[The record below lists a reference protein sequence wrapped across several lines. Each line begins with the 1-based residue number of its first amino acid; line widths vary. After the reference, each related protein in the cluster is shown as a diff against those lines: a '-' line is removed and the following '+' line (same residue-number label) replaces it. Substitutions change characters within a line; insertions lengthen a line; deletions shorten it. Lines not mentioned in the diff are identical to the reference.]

1 MKNKILTY
9 CLLAL
14 TAISLSV
21 VSCQRDDLK
30 DNGTNGEVTIS
41 VVVPNAPTVRSAE
54 NPGDGT
60 LVNRCIL
67 EIYENEELYG
77 ERMYADITPGSLT
90 AQFSARLV
98 TDHTYTFV
106 FWADHAEGSAETGYT
121 ELYYNT
127 ANGLSDIK
135 LITDEYVNNND
146 ERDAFYLTESKT
158 ITSAE
163 DLNFT
168 LRRPS
173 GQVNLVATDLTSLPS
188 DFDFSNITVK
198 VGFTEVPAGF
208 NALTGEITEER
219 TVIDP
224 VSFSVPVDFP
234 TAGETP
240 ADEARAS
247 FDYIFANVGADNTLL
262 NFTYE
267 FQNNGTTISTGGYDN
282 FPILQNYRTNLRGA
296 LFTDGVE
303 ITVNID
309 PIIID
314 PENPQP
320 GELVEATIEE
330 FLAAEV
336 STDTWY
342 KLTGTITNIANSTYG
357 NFTIKDETGS
367 VYIYGMTEEKQDG
380 NDKSF
385 VNLGLQVNDIVTLA
399 TVRGEH
405 NGEAQGGGSTTP
417 AYYISHERPEQP
429 EIPEG
434 DPTALIISEYSE
446 GASFNKFLEITNISD
461 KDIDL
466 SAYLLRIYTNG
477 NESSTNQV
485 QLSGTLAAGA
495 SKVYKN
501 SKADATLPDGVE
513 AEAINDDVINFNG
526 NDPIAII
533 CNEGIADILG
543 TIGSDADFAKDVTL
557 RRLSTVTAPTA
568 TYSPDEWE
576 TLGMDDLTGFGSH
589 GEVEPITNYLYNGEG
604 EYWAT
609 VNSENANYKIT
620 LSDGQGISYTFDIY
634 GKEWDGEAVPSAV
647 YNASE
652 TEDVY
657 NTFYTANSYYSN
669 TTEGIDNATITSGT
683 VEIIVYGTYYEISAT
698 NLIIDGVQAQHNMN
712 FYGELSLEN
721 KGPVTPPTG
730 FENDITMLSDY
741 IMGLFDN
748 SNGYQG
754 IRGDLYCFRIE
765 LNDFNGSGYN
775 AYLDLV
781 TKLDADGHIAN
792 GTYNAGENAEEFT
805 LLIGEDRSYCNYTD
819 LNYNQTNAQ
828 ITGGT
833 VTVSSSGIEMN
844 VTVTGGATVTASW
857 SGSLPYTDITDNFRF
872 PTAQSTVTGPV
883 DASYAITYDTDGGM
897 SNAYAD
903 GMAYSDCY
911 MISVRPDY
919 YNQGPALYFDIVPQD
934 LTFGSD
940 ISGTY
945 TCSSTGEPG
954 TFFPGSIYANG
965 SDYDYRGTVYAD
977 FANSNC
983 TGTYATISGGTLVI
997 DVTSTDTNDW
1007 GDMLYTCNITLNG
1020 FDPNM
1025 NVINVS
1031 YEGIIIT
1038 CMNQSSN
1045 KWYSNL
1051 DWFLR

>member
-67 EIYENEELYG
+67 EIYENDELYG

-127 ANGLSDIK
+127 ENGLSDIK
-135 LITDEYVNNND
+135 LITNEYVNNND

-198 VGFTEVPAGF
+198 VNFTEVPAGF
-208 NALTGEITEER
+208 NALTGKITEER

-234 TAGETP
+234 AVGETP

-247 FDYIFANVGADNTLL
+247 FDYIFANVGTDQTLL
-262 NFTYE
+262 NLTYE
-267 FQNNGTTISTGGYDN
+267 FQNNGTAISTGGYDN
-282 FPILQNYRTNLRGA
+282 FPVLQNYRTNLKGA
-296 LFTDGVE
+296 LFTDGID

-309 PIIID
+309 PILID

-320 GELVEATIEE
+320 GELVEATIAE
-330 FLAAEV
+330 FLAAET

-357 NFTIKDETGS
+357 NFTIEDATGS
-367 VYIYGMTEEKQDG
+367 VYIYGLTATKQDA

-385 VNLGLQVNDIVTLA
+385 AELGLQVNDIVTLA

-405 NGEAQGGGSTTP
+405 NGEAQGGGNETP

-446 GASFNKFLEITNISD
+446 STGYNKFLEITNISD

-477 NESSTNQV
+477 DESNTRPV

-501 SKADATLPDGVE
+501 SGADATLPDGVE
-513 AEAINDDVINFNG
+513 AEAIDDKVINFNG

-533 CNEGIADILG
+533 CNDEITDILG
-543 TIGSDADFAKDVTL
+543 TIGSNADFAKDVTL

-568 TYSPDEWE
+568 TYNPDEWE
-576 TLGMDDLTGFGSH
+576 TLDMDDLTGFGSH

-683 VEIIVYGTYYEISAT
+683 VEIIVYGTYYEIYAT

-730 FENDITMLSDY
+730 FENDITMLSNT
-741 IMGLFDN
+741 IMGLFDYN
-748 SNGYQG
+748 NGYQG

-819 LNYNQTNAQ
+819 LDWNETKAQ

-883 DASYAITYDTDGGM
+883 DASYSGDV
-897 SNAYAD
+897 YAD
-903 GMAYSDCY
+903 GYGHSDCY
-911 MISVRPDY
+911 RLNVRPTY
-919 YNQGPALYFDIVPQD
+919 ANQGPALYFDIVPQD

-945 TCSSTGEPG
+945 TCSNTGEAG
-954 TFFPGSIYANG
+954 TFFAGAIYANG
-965 SDYDYRGTVYAD
+965 SDYDYWGTVYFD
-977 FANSNC
+977 MANSGN
-983 TGTYATISGGTLVI
+983 TGTYATINGGTLTI
-997 DVTSTDTNDW
+997 EVTNTETNSW
-1007 GDMLYTCNITLNG
+1007 GDVLYTCNITLNG
-1020 FDPNM
+1020 LDINGEQ
-1025 NVINVS
+1025 INVN
-1031 YEGIIIT
+1031 YTGIVIT
-1038 CMNQSSN
+1038 CINQFTS
-1045 KWYSNL
+1045 WYSRL
-1051 DWFLR
+1051 GWFAR

>member
-1 MKNKILTY
+1 M
-9 CLLAL
+9 
-14 TAISLSV
+14 
-21 VSCQRDDLK
+21 
-30 DNGTNGEVTIS
+30 GT
-41 VVVPNAPTVRSAE
+41 
-54 NPGDGT
+54 
-60 LVNRCIL
+60 
-67 EIYENEELYG
+67 
-77 ERMYADITPGSLT
+77 
-90 AQFSARLV
+90 
-98 TDHTYTFV
+98 
-106 FWADHAEGSAETGYT
+106 
-121 ELYYNT
+121 
-127 ANGLSDIK
+127 
-135 LITDEYVNNND
+135 
-146 ERDAFYLTESKT
+146 
-158 ITSAE
+158 
-163 DLNFT
+163 
-168 LRRPS
+168 
-173 GQVNLVATDLTSLPS
+173 
-188 DFDFSNITVK
+188 
-198 VGFTEVPAGF
+198 
-208 NALTGEITEER
+208 
-219 TVIDP
+219 
-224 VSFSVPVDFP
+224 
-234 TAGETP
+234 
-240 ADEARAS
+240 
-247 FDYIFANVGADNTLL
+247 DYTLL

-282 FPILQNYRTNLRGA
+282 LRILQNYKTNLTGA
-296 LFTDGVE
+296 LLTDGVE

-342 KLTGTITNIANSTYG
+342 KLTGTITNIANPTYG

-446 GASFNKFLEITNISD
+446 STGLNKFLEITNISD

-477 NESSTNQV
+477 NESNTRQV

-501 SKADATLPDGVE
+501 SGADATLPDGVE

-533 CNEGIADILG
+533 CNDEIADLLG
-543 TIGSDADFAKDVTL
+543 EIGSSADFAKDVTL

-568 TYSPDEWE
+568 TYNPEEWE
-576 TLGMDDLTGFGSH
+576 TLGMNDLTGFGSH

-683 VEIIVYGTYYEISAT
+683 VEIIVYGTYYEIYAT

-844 VTVTGGATVTASW
+844 VTVTGGSTVTASW

-883 DASYAITYDTDGGM
+883 DASYSGDV
-897 SNAYAD
+897 YAD
-903 GMAYSDCY
+903 GYGHSDCY
-911 MISVRPDY
+911 RLNVRPTY
-919 YNQGPALYFDIVPQD
+919 ANQGPALYFDIVPQD

-945 TCSSTGEPG
+945 TCSNTGEAG
-954 TFFPGSIYANG
+954 TFFAGAIYANG
-965 SDYDYRGTVYAD
+965 SDYDYWGTVYFD
-977 FANSNC
+977 MANSGN
-983 TGTYATISGGTLVI
+983 TGTYATINGGTLTI
-997 DVTSTDTNDW
+997 EVTNTETNSW
-1007 GDMLYTCNITLNG
+1007 GDVLYTCNITLNG
-1020 FDPNM
+1020 LDINAEQ
-1025 NVINVS
+1025 INVN
-1031 YEGIIIT
+1031 YTDIVIT
-1038 CMNQSSN
+1038 CLNQSTTA
-1045 KWYSNL
+1045 WYSRL
-1051 DWFLR
+1051 GWFAR

>member
-67 EIYENEELYG
+67 EIYENNELYG

-127 ANGLSDIK
+127 ENGLSDIR

-234 TAGETP
+234 AVGETP

-247 FDYIFANVGADNTLL
+247 FDYIFANVGTDQTLL

-282 FPILQNYRTNLRGA
+282 FPVLQNYRTNLKGA
-296 LFTDGVE
+296 LFTDGID

-309 PIIID
+309 PILID

-320 GELVEATIEE
+320 DELVEATIAE
-330 FLAAEV
+330 FLAAET

-357 NFTIKDETGS
+357 NFTIEDATGS
-367 VYIYGMTEEKQDG
+367 VYIYGLTATKQDA

-385 VNLGLQVNDIVTLA
+385 AELGLQVNDIVTLA

-405 NGEAQGGGSTTP
+405 NGEAQGGGNETP

-446 GASFNKFLEITNISD
+446 GTGHNKFLEITNISD

-477 NESSTNQV
+477 DESNTNQV

-501 SKADATLPDGVE
+501 SQADATLPDGVE
-513 AEAINDDVINFNG
+513 AEAIDDNVINFNG

-568 TYSPDEWE
+568 TYNPDEWE

-683 VEIIVYGTYYEISAT
+683 VEIIVYGTYYEIYAT

-844 VTVTGGATVTASW
+844 VTVTGGSTVTASW

-883 DASYAITYDTDGGM
+883 DASYSGDV
-897 SNAYAD
+897 YAD
-903 GMAYSDCY
+903 GYGHSDCY
-911 MISVRPDY
+911 RLNVRPTY
-919 YNQGPALYFDIVPQD
+919 ANQGPALYFDIVPQD

-945 TCSSTGEPG
+945 TCSNTGEAG
-954 TFFPGSIYANG
+954 TFFAGAIYANG
-965 SDYDYRGTVYAD
+965 SDYDYWGTVYFD
-977 FANSNC
+977 MANSGN
-983 TGTYATISGGTLVI
+983 TGTYATINGGTLTI
-997 DVTSTDTNDW
+997 EVTNTETNSW
-1007 GDMLYTCNITLNG
+1007 GDVLYTCNITLNG
-1020 FDPNM
+1020 LDINGEQ
-1025 NVINVS
+1025 INVN
-1031 YEGIIIT
+1031 YTGIVIT
-1038 CMNQSSN
+1038 CINQFTS
-1045 KWYSNL
+1045 WYSRL
-1051 DWFLR
+1051 GWFVR

>member
-1 MKNKILTY
+1 M
-9 CLLAL
+9 
-14 TAISLSV
+14 
-21 VSCQRDDLK
+21 
-30 DNGTNGEVTIS
+30 
-41 VVVPNAPTVRSAE
+41 
-54 NPGDGT
+54 
-60 LVNRCIL
+60 
-67 EIYENEELYG
+67 
-77 ERMYADITPGSLT
+77 
-90 AQFSARLV
+90 
-98 TDHTYTFV
+98 
-106 FWADHAEGSAETGYT
+106 
-121 ELYYNT
+121 
-127 ANGLSDIK
+127 
-135 LITDEYVNNND
+135 
-146 ERDAFYLTESKT
+146 
-158 ITSAE
+158 
-163 DLNFT
+163 
-168 LRRPS
+168 
-173 GQVNLVATDLTSLPS
+173 
-188 DFDFSNITVK
+188 
-198 VGFTEVPAGF
+198 
-208 NALTGEITEER
+208 
-219 TVIDP
+219 
-224 VSFSVPVDFP
+224 
-234 TAGETP
+234 
-240 ADEARAS
+240 
-247 FDYIFANVGADNTLL
+247 
-262 NFTYE
+262 
-267 FQNNGTTISTGGYDN
+267 
-282 FPILQNYRTNLRGA
+282 RGA

-568 TYSPDEWE
+568 TYNSDEWE

-844 VTVTGGATVTASW
+844 VTVTGGSTVTASW

-883 DASYAITYDTDGGM
+883 DASYSGDV
-897 SNAYAD
+897 YAD
-903 GMAYSDCY
+903 GYGHSDCY
-911 MISVRPDY
+911 RLNVRPTY
-919 YNQGPALYFDIVPQD
+919 ANQGPALYFDIVPQD

-945 TCSSTGEPG
+945 TCSNTGEAG
-954 TFFPGSIYANG
+954 TFFAGAIYANG
-965 SDYDYRGTVYAD
+965 SDYDYWGTVYFD
-977 FANSNC
+977 MANSGN
-983 TGTYATISGGTLVI
+983 TGTYATINGGTLTIEV
-997 DVTSTDTNDW
+997 TDTETNSW
-1007 GDMLYTCNITLNG
+1007 GDVLYTCNITLNG
-1020 FDPNM
+1020 LDINAEQ
-1025 NVINVS
+1025 INVN
-1031 YEGIIIT
+1031 YTGIVIT
-1038 CMNQSSN
+1038 CINQFTS
-1045 KWYSNL
+1045 WYSRL
-1051 DWFLR
+1051 GWFAR

>member
-67 EIYENEELYG
+67 EIYENDELYG

-234 TAGETP
+234 AVGETP

-247 FDYIFANVGADNTLL
+247 FDYIFANVGTDQTLL

-267 FQNNGTTISTGGYDN
+267 FQNNGIAISTGGYDN
-282 FPILQNYRTNLRGA
+282 FPVLQNYRTNLRGA
-296 LFTDGVE
+296 LFTDGID

-309 PIIID
+309 PILID

-320 GELVEATIEE
+320 GELVEATIAE
-330 FLAAEV
+330 FLAAET

-367 VYIYGMTEEKQDG
+367 VYIYGLTATKQDG

-385 VNLGLQVNDIVTLA
+385 AGLGLQVNDIVTLA

-477 NESSTNQV
+477 DESSTNQV

-513 AEAINDDVINFNG
+513 AEAIDDNVINFNG
-526 NDPIAII
+526 NDPMAII

-557 RRLSTVTAPTA
+557 RRLSTVTAPTT
-568 TYSPDEWE
+568 TYNPDEWE

-883 DASYAITYDTDGGM
+883 DASYSGDV
-897 SNAYAD
+897 YAD
-903 GMAYSDCY
+903 GYGHSDCY
-911 MISVRPDY
+911 RLNVRPTY
-919 YNQGPALYFDIVPQD
+919 ANQGPALYFDIVPQD

-945 TCSSTGEPG
+945 TCSNTGEAG
-954 TFFPGSIYANG
+954 TFFAGAIYANG
-965 SDYDYRGTVYAD
+965 SDYDYWGTVYFD
-977 FANSNC
+977 MANSGN
-983 TGTYATISGGTLVI
+983 TGTYATINGGTLTIEV
-997 DVTSTDTNDW
+997 TDTETNSW
-1007 GDMLYTCNITLNG
+1007 GDVLYTCNITLNG
-1020 FDPNM
+1020 LDINAEQ
-1025 NVINVS
+1025 INVS
-1031 YEGIIIT
+1031 YTDIVIT
-1038 CMNQSSN
+1038 CLNQSTTA
-1045 KWYSNL
+1045 WYSRL
-1051 DWFLR
+1051 GWFAR

>member
-67 EIYENEELYG
+67 EIYENDELYG

-127 ANGLSDIK
+127 ENGLSDIK
-135 LITDEYVNNND
+135 LITNEYVNNND

-234 TAGETP
+234 AVGETP

-247 FDYIFANVGADNTLL
+247 FDYIFANVGTDQTLL

-267 FQNNGTTISTGGYDN
+267 FQNNGTAISTGGYDN
-282 FPILQNYRTNLRGA
+282 FPVLQNYRTNLKGA
-296 LFTDGVE
+296 LFTDGID

-309 PIIID
+309 PILID

-320 GELVEATIEE
+320 GELVEATIAE
-330 FLAAEV
+330 FLAAET

-357 NFTIKDETGS
+357 NFTIEDETGS
-367 VYIYGMTEEKQDG
+367 VYIYGLTATKQDA

-385 VNLGLQVNDIVTLA
+385 AELGLQVNDIVTLA
-399 TVRGEH
+399 TVRGEYD
-405 NGEAQGGGSTTP
+405 GEAQGGGNETP

-446 GASFNKFLEITNISD
+446 STGLNKFLEITNISD

-477 NESSTNQV
+477 DESNTRPV

-501 SKADATLPDGVE
+501 SGADATLPDGVE
-513 AEAINDDVINFNG
+513 AEAIDDNVINFNG

-533 CNEGIADILG
+533 CNDEITDILG

-568 TYSPDEWE
+568 TYNPDEWE
-576 TLGMDDLTGFGSH
+576 TLDMDDLTGFGSH

-683 VEIIVYGTYYEISAT
+683 VEIIVYGTYYEIYAT

-844 VTVTGGATVTASW
+844 VTVTGGSTVTASW

-883 DASYAITYDTDGGM
+883 DASYSGDV
-897 SNAYAD
+897 YAD
-903 GMAYSDCY
+903 GYGHSDCY
-911 MISVRPDY
+911 RLNVRPTY
-919 YNQGPALYFDIVPQD
+919 ANQGPALYFDIVPQD

-945 TCSSTGEPG
+945 TCSNTGEAG
-954 TFFPGSIYANG
+954 TFFAGAIYANG
-965 SDYDYRGTVYAD
+965 SDYDYWGTVYFD
-977 FANSNC
+977 MANSGN
-983 TGTYATISGGTLVI
+983 TGTYATINGGTLTI
-997 DVTSTDTNDW
+997 EVTNTETNSW
-1007 GDMLYTCNITLNG
+1007 GDVLYTCNITLNG
-1020 FDPNM
+1020 LDINGEQ
-1025 NVINVS
+1025 INVN
-1031 YEGIIIT
+1031 YTGIVIT
-1038 CMNQSSN
+1038 CINQFTS
-1045 KWYSNL
+1045 WYSRL
-1051 DWFLR
+1051 GWFAR

>member
-67 EIYENEELYG
+67 EIYENNELYG

-127 ANGLSDIK
+127 ENGLSDIR

-234 TAGETP
+234 AVGETP

-247 FDYIFANVGADNTLL
+247 FDYIFANVGTDQTLL

-267 FQNNGTTISTGGYDN
+267 FQNNGTAISTGGYDN
-282 FPILQNYRTNLRGA
+282 FPVLQNYRTNLKGA
-296 LFTDGVE
+296 LFTDGID

-309 PIIID
+309 PILID

-320 GELVEATIEE
+320 GELVEATIAE

-342 KLTGTITNIANSTYG
+342 KLTGTITNIENTTYG

-367 VYIYGMTEEKQDG
+367 VYIYGLTEEKQDG

-385 VNLGLQVNDIVTLA
+385 INLGLQVNDIVTLA

-513 AEAINDDVINFNG
+513 AEAIDDNVINFNG
-526 NDPIAII
+526 NDPMAII

-568 TYSPDEWE
+568 TYNPDEWE

-683 VEIIVYGTYYEISAT
+683 VEIIVYGTYYEIYAT

-844 VTVTGGATVTASW
+844 VTVTGGSTVTASW

-883 DASYAITYDTDGGM
+883 DASYSGDV
-897 SNAYAD
+897 YAD
-903 GMAYSDCY
+903 GYGHSDCY
-911 MISVRPDY
+911 RLNVRPTY
-919 YNQGPALYFDIVPQD
+919 ANQGPALYFDIVPQD

-945 TCSSTGEPG
+945 TCSNTGEAG
-954 TFFPGSIYANG
+954 TFFAGAIYANG
-965 SDYDYRGTVYAD
+965 SDYDYWGTVYFD
-977 FANSNC
+977 MANSGN
-983 TGTYATISGGTLVI
+983 TGTYATINGGTLTI
-997 DVTSTDTNDW
+997 EVTNTETNSW
-1007 GDMLYTCNITLNG
+1007 GDVLYTCNITLNG
-1020 FDPNM
+1020 LDINGEQ
-1025 NVINVS
+1025 INVN
-1031 YEGIIIT
+1031 YTGIVIT
-1038 CMNQSSN
+1038 CINQFTS
-1045 KWYSNL
+1045 WYSRL
-1051 DWFLR
+1051 GWFVR

>member
-67 EIYENEELYG
+67 EIYENDELYG

-127 ANGLSDIK
+127 ENGLSDIR
-135 LITDEYVNNND
+135 LVTDEYVNNND

-234 TAGETP
+234 AVGETP

-247 FDYIFANVGADNTLL
+247 FDYIFANVGTDQTLL

-267 FQNNGTTISTGGYDN
+267 FQNNGIAISTGGYDN
-282 FPILQNYRTNLRGA
+282 FPVLQNYRTNLRGA
-296 LFTDGVE
+296 LFTDGID

-309 PIIID
+309 PILID

-320 GELVEATIEE
+320 GELVEATIAE
-330 FLAAEV
+330 FLAAET

-342 KLTGTITNIANSTYG
+342 KLTGTITNIENTTYG

-367 VYIYGMTEEKQDG
+367 VYIYGLTEEKQDG

-385 VNLGLQVNDIVTLA
+385 INLGLQVNDIVTLA

-513 AEAINDDVINFNG
+513 AEAIDDNVINFNG
-526 NDPIAII
+526 NDPMAII
-533 CNEGIADILG
+533 CNNEIADLLG
-543 TIGSDADFAKDVTL
+543 EIGSSADFGKDVTL

-568 TYSPDEWE
+568 TYNTEEWE

-683 VEIIVYGTYYEISAT
+683 VEIIVYGTYYEIYAT

-844 VTVTGGATVTASW
+844 VTVTGGSTVTASW

-883 DASYAITYDTDGGM
+883 DASYSGDV
-897 SNAYAD
+897 YAD
-903 GMAYSDCY
+903 GYGHSDCY
-911 MISVRPDY
+911 RLNVRPTY
-919 YNQGPALYFDIVPQD
+919 ANQGPALYFDIVPQD

-945 TCSSTGEPG
+945 TCSNTGEAG
-954 TFFPGSIYANG
+954 TFFAGAIYANG
-965 SDYDYRGTVYAD
+965 SDYDYWGTVYFD
-977 FANSNC
+977 MANSGN
-983 TGTYATISGGTLVI
+983 TGTYATINGGTLTI
-997 DVTSTDTNDW
+997 EVTNTETNSW
-1007 GDMLYTCNITLNG
+1007 GDVLYTCNITLNG
-1020 FDPNM
+1020 LDINGEQ
-1025 NVINVS
+1025 INVN
-1031 YEGIIIT
+1031 YTGIVIT
-1038 CMNQSSN
+1038 CINQFTS
-1045 KWYSNL
+1045 WYSRL
-1051 DWFLR
+1051 GWFVR

>member
-54 NPGDGT
+54 NPGDGG

-67 EIYENEELYG
+67 EIYENGELYG
-77 ERMYADITPGSLT
+77 ERMYSDITPGALT

-127 ANGLSDIK
+127 ENGLSDIR
-135 LITDEYVNNND
+135 LVTDEYVNNND

-163 DLNFT
+163 ALNFT

-173 GQVNLVATDLTSLPS
+173 GQVNLVATDLTSLPA

-247 FDYIFANVGADNTLL
+247 FDYIFANVGTDYTLL

-282 FPILQNYRTNLRGA
+282 LRILQNYRTNLTGA

-342 KLTGTITNIANSTYG
+342 KLTGTITNIANPTYG

-466 SAYLLRIYTNG
+466 SAYLLRIYTDG

-513 AEAINDDVINFNG
+513 AEAIDDNVIKFNG
-526 NDPIAII
+526 NDPMAII
-533 CNEGIADILG
+533 CNDEIADLLG
-543 TIGSDADFAKDVTL
+543 EIGSSADFGKDVTL

-568 TYSPDEWE
+568 TYNSEEWE

-844 VTVTGGATVTASW
+844 VTVTGGSTVTASW

-883 DASYAITYDTDGGM
+883 DASYSGDV
-897 SNAYAD
+897 YAD
-903 GMAYSDCY
+903 GYGHSDCY
-911 MISVRPDY
+911 RLNVRPTY
-919 YNQGPALYFDIVPQD
+919 ANQGPALYFDIVPQD

-945 TCSSTGEPG
+945 TCSNTGEAG
-954 TFFPGSIYANG
+954 TFFAGAIYANG
-965 SDYDYRGTVYAD
+965 SDYDYWGTVYFD
-977 FANSNC
+977 MANSGN
-983 TGTYATISGGTLVI
+983 TGTYATINGGTLTI
-997 DVTSTDTNDW
+997 EVTNTETNSW
-1007 GDMLYTCNITLNG
+1007 GDVLYTCNITLNG
-1020 FDPNM
+1020 LDINGEQ
-1025 NVINVS
+1025 INVN
-1031 YEGIIIT
+1031 YTGIVIT
-1038 CMNQSSN
+1038 CINQFTS
-1045 KWYSNL
+1045 WYSRL
-1051 DWFLR
+1051 GWFAR

>member
-67 EIYENEELYG
+67 EIYENDELYG

-127 ANGLSDIK
+127 ENGLSDIK
-135 LITDEYVNNND
+135 LITNEYVNNND

-234 TAGETP
+234 AAGETP

-247 FDYIFANVGADNTLL
+247 FDYIFANVGTDQTLL

-267 FQNNGTTISTGGYDN
+267 FQNNGTAISTGGYDN
-282 FPILQNYRTNLRGA
+282 FPVLQNYRTNLKGA
-296 LFTDGVE
+296 LFTDGID

-309 PIIID
+309 PILID

-320 GELVEATIEE
+320 GELVEATIAE
-330 FLAAEV
+330 FLAAET

-357 NFTIKDETGS
+357 NFTIEDATGS
-367 VYIYGMTEEKQDG
+367 VYIYGLTATKQDA

-385 VNLGLQVNDIVTLA
+385 AELGLQVNDIVTLA
-399 TVRGEH
+399 TVRGEYD
-405 NGEAQGGGSTTP
+405 GEAQGGGNETP

-446 GASFNKFLEITNISD
+446 STGLNKFLEITNISD

-477 NESSTNQV
+477 DESNTRPV

-501 SKADATLPDGVE
+501 SGADATLPDGVE
-513 AEAINDDVINFNG
+513 AEAIDDNVINFNG
-526 NDPIAII
+526 NDPMAII
-533 CNEGIADILG
+533 CNDEITDILG

-568 TYSPDEWE
+568 TYNPDEWE
-576 TLGMDDLTGFGSH
+576 TLDMDDLTGFGSH

-883 DASYAITYDTDGGM
+883 DASYSGDV
-897 SNAYAD
+897 YAD
-903 GMAYSDCY
+903 GYGHSDCY
-911 MISVRPDY
+911 RLNVRPTY
-919 YNQGPALYFDIVPQD
+919 ANQGPALYFDIVPQD

-945 TCSSTGEPG
+945 TCSNTGEAG
-954 TFFPGSIYANG
+954 TFFAGAIYANG
-965 SDYDYRGTVYAD
+965 SDYDYWGTVYFD
-977 FANSNC
+977 MANSGN
-983 TGTYATISGGTLVI
+983 TGTYATINGGTLTIEV
-997 DVTSTDTNDW
+997 TDTETNSW
-1007 GDMLYTCNITLNG
+1007 GDVLYTCNITLNG
-1020 FDPNM
+1020 LDTNGEQ
-1025 NVINVS
+1025 INVS
-1031 YEGIIIT
+1031 YTDIVIT
-1038 CMNQSSN
+1038 CLNQSTTA
-1045 KWYSNL
+1045 WYSRL
-1051 DWFLR
+1051 GWFAR

>member
-67 EIYENEELYG
+67 EIYENDELYG

-127 ANGLSDIK
+127 ENGLSDIK

-234 TAGETP
+234 AAGETP

-282 FPILQNYRTNLRGA
+282 FPVLQNYRTNLRGA

-477 NESSTNQV
+477 DESSTNPV

-513 AEAINDDVINFNG
+513 AEAIDDNVINFNG

-568 TYSPDEWE
+568 TYNPDEWE

-883 DASYAITYDTDGGM
+883 DASYSGDV
-897 SNAYAD
+897 YAD
-903 GMAYSDCY
+903 GYGHSDCY
-911 MISVRPDY
+911 RLNVRPTY
-919 YNQGPALYFDIVPQD
+919 ANQGPALYFDIVPQD

-945 TCSSTGEPG
+945 TCSNTGEAG
-954 TFFPGSIYANG
+954 TFFAGAIYANG
-965 SDYDYRGTVYAD
+965 SDYDYWGTVYFD
-977 FANSNC
+977 MANSGN
-983 TGTYATISGGTLVI
+983 TGTYATINGGTLTIEV
-997 DVTSTDTNDW
+997 TDTETNSW
-1007 GDMLYTCNITLNG
+1007 GDVLYTCNITLNG
-1020 FDPNM
+1020 LDINAEQ
-1025 NVINVS
+1025 INVN
-1031 YEGIIIT
+1031 YTGIVIT
-1038 CMNQSSN
+1038 CINQFTS
-1045 KWYSNL
+1045 WYSRL
-1051 DWFLR
+1051 GWFAR

>member
-54 NPGDGT
+54 NPGDGG

-67 EIYENEELYG
+67 EIYENGELYG
-77 ERMYADITPGSLT
+77 ERMYADITPGALT

-127 ANGLSDIK
+127 ENGLSDIR
-135 LITDEYVNNND
+135 LVTDEYVNNND

-163 DLNFT
+163 ALNFT

-173 GQVNLVATDLTSLPS
+173 GQVNLVATDLTSLPA

-234 TAGETP
+234 AAGETP

-247 FDYIFANVGADNTLL
+247 FDYIFANVGTDYTLL

-282 FPILQNYRTNLRGA
+282 LRILQNYRTNLTGA

-485 QLSGTLAAGA
+485 QLSGTLAAGT

-501 SKADATLPDGVE
+501 SGADATLPDGVE
-513 AEAINDDVINFNG
+513 AEAINDNVINFNG

-568 TYSPDEWE
+568 TYNPDEWE

-683 VEIIVYGTYYEISAT
+683 VEIIVYGTYYEIYAT

-844 VTVTGGATVTASW
+844 VTVTGGSTVTASW

-883 DASYAITYDTDGGM
+883 DASYSGDV
-897 SNAYAD
+897 YAD
-903 GMAYSDCY
+903 GYGHSDCY
-911 MISVRPDY
+911 RLNVRPTY
-919 YNQGPALYFDIVPQD
+919 ANQGPALYFDIVPQD

-945 TCSSTGEPG
+945 TCSNTGEAG
-954 TFFPGSIYANG
+954 TFFAGAIYANG
-965 SDYDYRGTVYAD
+965 SDYDYWGTVYFD
-977 FANSNC
+977 MANSGN
-983 TGTYATISGGTLVI
+983 TGTYATINGGTLTI
-997 DVTSTDTNDW
+997 EVTNTETNSW
-1007 GDMLYTCNITLNG
+1007 GDVLYTCNITLNG
-1020 FDPNM
+1020 LDINGEQ
-1025 NVINVS
+1025 INVN
-1031 YEGIIIT
+1031 YTGIVIT
-1038 CMNQSSN
+1038 CINQFTS
-1045 KWYSNL
+1045 WYSRL
-1051 DWFLR
+1051 GWFAR

>member
-67 EIYENEELYG
+67 EIYENDELYG

-173 GQVNLVATDLTSLPS
+173 GQVNLVATDLTSLPA

-883 DASYAITYDTDGGM
+883 DASYSGDV
-897 SNAYAD
+897 YAD
-903 GMAYSDCY
+903 GYGHSDCY
-911 MISVRPDY
+911 RLNVRPTY
-919 YNQGPALYFDIVPQD
+919 ANQGPALYFDIVPQD

-945 TCSSTGEPG
+945 TCSNTGEAG
-954 TFFPGSIYANG
+954 TFFAGAIYANG
-965 SDYDYRGTVYAD
+965 SDYDYWGTVYFD
-977 FANSNC
+977 MANSGN
-983 TGTYATISGGTLVI
+983 TGTYATINGGTLTIEV
-997 DVTSTDTNDW
+997 TDTETNSW
-1007 GDMLYTCNITLNG
+1007 GDVLYTCNITLNG
-1020 FDPNM
+1020 LDINAEQ
-1025 NVINVS
+1025 INVN
-1031 YEGIIIT
+1031 YTGIVIT
-1038 CMNQSSN
+1038 CINQFTS
-1045 KWYSNL
+1045 WYSRL
-1051 DWFLR
+1051 GWFAR

>member
-1 MKNKILTY
+1 
-9 CLLAL
+9 
-14 TAISLSV
+14 
-21 VSCQRDDLK
+21 
-30 DNGTNGEVTIS
+30 
-41 VVVPNAPTVRSAE
+41 
-54 NPGDGT
+54 
-60 LVNRCIL
+60 
-67 EIYENEELYG
+67 
-77 ERMYADITPGSLT
+77 MYADITPGSLT

-234 TAGETP
+234 AVGETP

-247 FDYIFANVGADNTLL
+247 FDYIFANVGTDQTLL

-267 FQNNGTTISTGGYDN
+267 FQNNGIAISTGGYDN

-721 KGPVTPPTG
+721 KGPVTPPT

-883 DASYAITYDTDGGM
+883 DASYSGDV
-897 SNAYAD
+897 YAD
-903 GMAYSDCY
+903 GYGHSDCY
-911 MISVRPDY
+911 RLNVRPTY
-919 YNQGPALYFDIVPQD
+919 ANQGPALYFDIVPQD

-945 TCSSTGEPG
+945 TCSNTGEAG
-954 TFFPGSIYANG
+954 TFFAGAIYANG
-965 SDYDYRGTVYAD
+965 SDYDYWGTVYFD
-977 FANSNC
+977 MANSGN
-983 TGTYATISGGTLVI
+983 TGTYATINGGTLTIEV
-997 DVTSTDTNDW
+997 TDTETNSW
-1007 GDMLYTCNITLNG
+1007 GDVLYTCNITLNG
-1020 FDPNM
+1020 LDINAEQ
-1025 NVINVS
+1025 INVN
-1031 YEGIIIT
+1031 YTGIVIT
-1038 CMNQSSN
+1038 CINQFTS
-1045 KWYSNL
+1045 WYSRL
-1051 DWFLR
+1051 GWFAR

>member
-67 EIYENEELYG
+67 EIYENDELYG

-127 ANGLSDIK
+127 ENGLSDIK

-234 TAGETP
+234 AVGETP

-568 TYSPDEWE
+568 TYNSDEWE

-844 VTVTGGATVTASW
+844 VTVTGGSTVTASW

-883 DASYAITYDTDGGM
+883 DASYSGDV
-897 SNAYAD
+897 YAD
-903 GMAYSDCY
+903 GYGHSDCY
-911 MISVRPDY
+911 RLNVRPTY
-919 YNQGPALYFDIVPQD
+919 ANQGPALYFDIVPQD

-945 TCSSTGEPG
+945 TCSNTGEAG
-954 TFFPGSIYANG
+954 TFFAGAIYANG
-965 SDYDYRGTVYAD
+965 SDYDYWGTVYFD
-977 FANSNC
+977 MANSGN
-983 TGTYATISGGTLVI
+983 TGTYATINGGTLTIEV
-997 DVTSTDTNDW
+997 TDTETNSW
-1007 GDMLYTCNITLNG
+1007 GDVLYTCNITLNG
-1020 FDPNM
+1020 LDINAEQ
-1025 NVINVS
+1025 INVN
-1031 YEGIIIT
+1031 YTGIVIT
-1038 CMNQSSN
+1038 CINQFTS
-1045 KWYSNL
+1045 WYSRL
-1051 DWFLR
+1051 GWFAR

>member
-1 MKNKILTY
+1 M
-9 CLLAL
+9 
-14 TAISLSV
+14 
-21 VSCQRDDLK
+21 RH
-30 DNGTNGEVTIS
+30 
-41 VVVPNAPTVRSAE
+41 
-54 NPGDGT
+54 
-60 LVNRCIL
+60 
-67 EIYENEELYG
+67 
-77 ERMYADITPGSLT
+77 
-90 AQFSARLV
+90 AQ
-98 TDHTYTFV
+98 
-106 FWADHAEGSAETGYT
+106 
-121 ELYYNT
+121 
-127 ANGLSDIK
+127 
-135 LITDEYVNNND
+135 
-146 ERDAFYLTESKT
+146 
-158 ITSAE
+158 
-163 DLNFT
+163 
-168 LRRPS
+168 
-173 GQVNLVATDLTSLPS
+173 
-188 DFDFSNITVK
+188 
-198 VGFTEVPAGF
+198 
-208 NALTGEITEER
+208 
-219 TVIDP
+219 
-224 VSFSVPVDFP
+224 
-234 TAGETP
+234 
-240 ADEARAS
+240 AS
-247 FDYIFANVGADNTLL
+247 TTDNTLL

-282 FPILQNYRTNLRGA
+282 FPIFQNYKTNLTGA
-296 LFTDGVE
+296 LLTDGVE

-513 AEAINDDVINFNG
+513 AEAIDDNVINFNG
-526 NDPIAII
+526 NDPMAII

-568 TYSPDEWE
+568 TYNSEEWE

-683 VEIIVYGTYYEISAT
+683 VEIIVYGTYYEIYAT

-844 VTVTGGATVTASW
+844 VTVTGGSTVTASW

-883 DASYAITYDTDGGM
+883 DASYSGDV
-897 SNAYAD
+897 YAD
-903 GMAYSDCY
+903 GYGHSDCY
-911 MISVRPDY
+911 RLNVRPTY
-919 YNQGPALYFDIVPQD
+919 ANQGPALYFDIVPQD

-945 TCSSTGEPG
+945 TCSNTGEAG
-954 TFFPGSIYANG
+954 TFFAGAIYANG
-965 SDYDYRGTVYAD
+965 SDYDYWGTVYFD
-977 FANSNC
+977 MANSGN
-983 TGTYATISGGTLVI
+983 TGTYATINGGTLTI
-997 DVTSTDTNDW
+997 EVTNTETNSW
-1007 GDMLYTCNITLNG
+1007 GDVLYTCNITLNG
-1020 FDPNM
+1020 LDINGEQ
-1025 NVINVS
+1025 INVN
-1031 YEGIIIT
+1031 YTGIVIT
-1038 CMNQSSN
+1038 CINQFTS
-1045 KWYSNL
+1045 WYSRL
-1051 DWFLR
+1051 GWFAR

>member
-21 VSCQRDDLK
+21 VSCQRDDLR

-41 VVVPNAPTVRSAE
+41 VVIPNAPTVRSAE
-54 NPGDGT
+54 NPGDGG

-67 EIYENEELYG
+67 EIYENGELYG

-127 ANGLSDIK
+127 ENGLSDIK
-135 LITDEYVNNND
+135 LITNEYVNNND

-234 TAGETP
+234 AVGETP

-247 FDYIFANVGADNTLL
+247 FDYIFANVGTDQTLL

-267 FQNNGTTISTGGYDN
+267 FQNNGTAISTGGYDN
-282 FPILQNYRTNLRGA
+282 FPVLQNYRTNLKGA
-296 LFTDGVE
+296 LFTDGID

-309 PIIID
+309 PILID

-367 VYIYGMTEEKQDG
+367 VYIYGLTATKQDG

-385 VNLGLQVNDIVTLA
+385 AGLGLQVNDIVTLA

-485 QLSGTLAAGA
+485 QLSGTLAAGT

-501 SKADATLPDGVE
+501 SGADATLPDGVE
-513 AEAINDDVINFNG
+513 AEAINDNVINFNG

-568 TYSPDEWE
+568 TYNPDEWE

-683 VEIIVYGTYYEISAT
+683 VEIIVYGTYYEIYAT

-819 LNYNQTNAQ
+819 LYYNQTNAQ

-844 VTVTGGATVTASW
+844 VTVTGGSTVTASW

-883 DASYAITYDTDGGM
+883 DASYSGDV
-897 SNAYAD
+897 YAD
-903 GMAYSDCY
+903 GYGHSDCY
-911 MISVRPDY
+911 RLNVRPTY
-919 YNQGPALYFDIVPQD
+919 ANQGPALYFDIVPQD

-945 TCSSTGEPG
+945 TCSNTGEAG
-954 TFFPGSIYANG
+954 TFFAGAIYANG
-965 SDYDYRGTVYAD
+965 SDYDYWGTVYFD
-977 FANSNC
+977 MANSGN
-983 TGTYATISGGTLVI
+983 TGTYATINGGTLTI
-997 DVTSTDTNDW
+997 EVTNTETNSW
-1007 GDMLYTCNITLNG
+1007 GDVLYTCNITLNG
-1020 FDPNM
+1020 LDINGEQ
-1025 NVINVS
+1025 INVN
-1031 YEGIIIT
+1031 YTGIVIT
-1038 CMNQSSN
+1038 CINQFTS
-1045 KWYSNL
+1045 WYSRL
-1051 DWFLR
+1051 GWFAR

>member
-67 EIYENEELYG
+67 EIYENDELYG

-127 ANGLSDIK
+127 ANGLSDIR
-135 LITDEYVNNND
+135 LVTDEYVNNND

-234 TAGETP
+234 AVGETP

-247 FDYIFANVGADNTLL
+247 FDYIFANVGTDQTLL

-267 FQNNGTTISTGGYDN
+267 FQNNGTAISTGGYDN
-282 FPILQNYRTNLRGA
+282 FPVLQNYRTNLKGA
-296 LFTDGVE
+296 LFTDGID

-309 PIIID
+309 PILID

-367 VYIYGMTEEKQDG
+367 VYIYGLTATKQDG

-385 VNLGLQVNDIVTLA
+385 AGLGLQVNDIVTLA

-485 QLSGTLAAGA
+485 QLSGTLAAGT

-501 SKADATLPDGVE
+501 SGADATLPDGVE
-513 AEAINDDVINFNG
+513 AEAINDNVINFNG

-568 TYSPDEWE
+568 TYNPDEWE

-683 VEIIVYGTYYEISAT
+683 VEIIVYGTYYEIYAT

-819 LNYNQTNAQ
+819 LSYNQTNAQ

-883 DASYAITYDTDGGM
+883 DASYSGDV
-897 SNAYAD
+897 YAD
-903 GMAYSDCY
+903 GYGHSDCY
-911 MISVRPDY
+911 RLNVRPTY
-919 YNQGPALYFDIVPQD
+919 ANQGPALYFDIVPQD

-945 TCSSTGEPG
+945 TCSNTGEAG
-954 TFFPGSIYANG
+954 TFFAGAIYANG
-965 SDYDYRGTVYAD
+965 SDYDYWGTVYFD
-977 FANSNC
+977 MANSGN
-983 TGTYATISGGTLVI
+983 TGTYATINGGTLTI
-997 DVTSTDTNDW
+997 EVTNTETNSW
-1007 GDMLYTCNITLNG
+1007 GDVLYTCNITLNG
-1020 FDPNM
+1020 LDINAEQ
-1025 NVINVS
+1025 INVN
-1031 YEGIIIT
+1031 YTGIVIT
-1038 CMNQSSN
+1038 CINQFTS
-1045 KWYSNL
+1045 WYSRL
-1051 DWFLR
+1051 GWFAR

>member
-67 EIYENEELYG
+67 EIYENDELYG

-234 TAGETP
+234 AVGETP

-247 FDYIFANVGADNTLL
+247 FDYIFANVGTDQTLL

-267 FQNNGTTISTGGYDN
+267 FQNNGTAISTGGYDN
-282 FPILQNYRTNLRGA
+282 FPVLQNYRTNLKGA
-296 LFTDGVE
+296 LFTDGID

-309 PIIID
+309 PILID

-320 GELVEATIEE
+320 GELVEATIAE
-330 FLAAEV
+330 FLAAET

-357 NFTIKDETGS
+357 NFTIEDATGS
-367 VYIYGMTEEKQDG
+367 VYIYGLTATKQDA

-385 VNLGLQVNDIVTLA
+385 AELGLQVNDIVTLA

-485 QLSGTLAAGA
+485 QLSGTLAAGT

-501 SKADATLPDGVE
+501 SGADATLPDGVE
-513 AEAINDDVINFNG
+513 AEAINDNVINFNG

-568 TYSPDEWE
+568 TYNPDEWE

-683 VEIIVYGTYYEISAT
+683 VEIIVYGTYYEIYAT

-844 VTVTGGATVTASW
+844 VTVTGGSTVTASW

-883 DASYAITYDTDGGM
+883 DASYSGDV
-897 SNAYAD
+897 YAD
-903 GMAYSDCY
+903 GYGHSDCY
-911 MISVRPDY
+911 RLNVRPTY
-919 YNQGPALYFDIVPQD
+919 ANQGPALYFDIVPQD

-945 TCSSTGEPG
+945 TCSNTGEAG
-954 TFFPGSIYANG
+954 TFFAGAIYANG
-965 SDYDYRGTVYAD
+965 SDYDYWGTVYFD
-977 FANSNC
+977 MANSGN
-983 TGTYATISGGTLVI
+983 TGTYATINGGTLTI
-997 DVTSTDTNDW
+997 EVTNTETNSW
-1007 GDMLYTCNITLNG
+1007 GDVLYTCNITLNG
-1020 FDPNM
+1020 LDINGEQ
-1025 NVINVS
+1025 INVN
-1031 YEGIIIT
+1031 YTGIVIT
-1038 CMNQSSN
+1038 CINQFTS
-1045 KWYSNL
+1045 WYSRL
-1051 DWFLR
+1051 GWFAR

>member
-54 NPGDGT
+54 NPGDGG

-67 EIYENEELYG
+67 EIYENGELYG
-77 ERMYADITPGSLT
+77 ERMYADITPGALT

-127 ANGLSDIK
+127 ENGLSDIR
-135 LITDEYVNNND
+135 LVTDEYVNNND

-163 DLNFT
+163 ALNFT

-173 GQVNLVATDLTSLPS
+173 GQVNLVATDLTSLPA

-282 FPILQNYRTNLRGA
+282 FPILQNYRTNLTGA

-342 KLTGTITNIANSTYG
+342 KLTGTITNIANPTYG

-446 GASFNKFLEITNISD
+446 STDLNKFLEITNISD

-477 NESSTNQV
+477 NESNTRQV

-501 SKADATLPDGVE
+501 SGADATLPDGVE

-568 TYSPDEWE
+568 TYNPDEWE
-576 TLGMDDLTGFGSH
+576 TLDMDDLTGFGSH

-683 VEIIVYGTYYEISAT
+683 VEIIVYGTYYEIYAT

-730 FENDITMLSDY
+730 FENDITMLSNT
-741 IMGLFDN
+741 IMGLFDYN
-748 SNGYQG
+748 NGYQG

-819 LNYNQTNAQ
+819 LDWNETKAQ

-883 DASYAITYDTDGGM
+883 DASYSGDV
-897 SNAYAD
+897 YAD
-903 GMAYSDCY
+903 GYGHSDCY
-911 MISVRPDY
+911 RLNVRPTY
-919 YNQGPALYFDIVPQD
+919 ANQGPALYFDIVPQD

-945 TCSSTGEPG
+945 TCSNTGEAG
-954 TFFPGSIYANG
+954 TFFAGAIYANG
-965 SDYDYRGTVYAD
+965 SDYDYWGTVYFD
-977 FANSNC
+977 MANSGN
-983 TGTYATISGGTLVI
+983 TGTYATINGGTLTI
-997 DVTSTDTNDW
+997 EVTNTETNSW
-1007 GDMLYTCNITLNG
+1007 GDVLYTCNITLNG
-1020 FDPNM
+1020 LDINGEQ
-1025 NVINVS
+1025 INVN
-1031 YEGIIIT
+1031 YTGIVIT
-1038 CMNQSSN
+1038 CINQFTS
-1045 KWYSNL
+1045 WYSRL
-1051 DWFLR
+1051 GWFAR

>member
-67 EIYENEELYG
+67 EIYENDELYG

-127 ANGLSDIK
+127 ENGLSDIK
-135 LITDEYVNNND
+135 LITNEYVNNND

-234 TAGETP
+234 AVGETP

-247 FDYIFANVGADNTLL
+247 FDYIFANVGADQTLL

-267 FQNNGTTISTGGYDN
+267 FQNNGTAISTGGYDN

-320 GELVEATIEE
+320 GELVEATIAE

-342 KLTGTITNIANSTYG
+342 KLTGTITNIENTTYG

-367 VYIYGMTEEKQDG
+367 VYIYGLTEEKQDG

-385 VNLGLQVNDIVTLA
+385 INLGLQVNDIVTLA

-513 AEAINDDVINFNG
+513 AEAIDDNVINFNG
-526 NDPIAII
+526 NDPMAII
-533 CNEGIADILG
+533 CNNEIADLLG
-543 TIGSDADFAKDVTL
+543 EIGSSADFGKDVTL

-568 TYSPDEWE
+568 TYNTEEWE

-589 GEVEPITNYLYNGEG
+589 GGEAITELYPSITKVEG
-604 EYWAT
+604 EYWGTA
-609 VNSENANYKIT
+609 NSENANYKVVFT
-620 LSDGQGISYTFDIY
+620 DEAEGHTYTIDIY
-634 GKEWDGEAVPSAV
+634 GKEWPNDGSSIGIQSAT
-647 YNASE
+647 YTMSE
-652 TEDVY
+652 TQDEY
-657 NTFYTANSYYSN
+657 NTFYSANSYYSN
-669 TTEGIDNATITSGT
+669 LTEGIDKKAFTSGT
-683 VEIIVYGTYYEISAT
+683 LNITYYYGSYHDIS
-698 NLIIDGVQAQHNMN
+698 LEFVIDGVTHHVNY
-712 FYGELSLEN
+712 YGDIVLEN
-721 KGPVTPPTG
+721 KGPVTPPAG
-730 FENDITMLSDY
+730 FENNVTMLSDY
-741 IMGLFDN
+741 IMGLFDY

-765 LNDFNGSGYN
+765 LNDYNGSGYN

-819 LNYNQTNAQ
+819 LNWNQTNAQ

-844 VTVTGGATVTASW
+844 VTVTGGSTVTASW

-872 PTAQSTVTGPV
+872 PTAKSTVTGPV
-883 DASYAITYDTDGGM
+883 DASYSGDV
-897 SNAYAD
+897 NANGY
-903 GMAYSDCY
+903 GQSDCY
-911 MISVRPDY
+911 RFNVGPTY
-919 YNQGPALYFDIVPQD
+919 GNQGPALYFDIVPQD

-945 TCSSTGEPG
+945 TCSNTGEAG
-954 TFFPGSIYANG
+954 TFFAGAIYANG
-965 SDYDYRGTVYAD
+965 SDYDYWGTVYFDMVNAG
-977 FANSNC
+977 N
-983 TGTYATISGGTLVI
+983 TGTYATINGGTLTI
-997 DVTSTDTNDW
+997 DVTNTESNEW

-1020 FDPNM
+1020 FDTNGEQ
-1025 NVINVS
+1025 INVS
-1031 YEGIIIT
+1031 YTDIVIT
-1038 CMNQSSN
+1038 CLNQSTTA
-1045 KWYSNL
+1045 WYSRL
-1051 DWFLR
+1051 GWFAR

>member
-1 MKNKILTY
+1 M
-9 CLLAL
+9 
-14 TAISLSV
+14 
-21 VSCQRDDLK
+21 
-30 DNGTNGEVTIS
+30 
-41 VVVPNAPTVRSAE
+41 
-54 NPGDGT
+54 
-60 LVNRCIL
+60 
-67 EIYENEELYG
+67 
-77 ERMYADITPGSLT
+77 
-90 AQFSARLV
+90 
-98 TDHTYTFV
+98 
-106 FWADHAEGSAETGYT
+106 
-121 ELYYNT
+121 
-127 ANGLSDIK
+127 
-135 LITDEYVNNND
+135 
-146 ERDAFYLTESKT
+146 
-158 ITSAE
+158 
-163 DLNFT
+163 
-168 LRRPS
+168 
-173 GQVNLVATDLTSLPS
+173 
-188 DFDFSNITVK
+188 
-198 VGFTEVPAGF
+198 
-208 NALTGEITEER
+208 
-219 TVIDP
+219 
-224 VSFSVPVDFP
+224 
-234 TAGETP
+234 
-240 ADEARAS
+240 
-247 FDYIFANVGADNTLL
+247 GADNTLL

-282 FPILQNYRTNLRGA
+282 FPVLQNYRTNLKGA
-296 LFTDGVE
+296 LFTDGID

-309 PIIID
+309 PILID

-320 GELVEATIEE
+320 GELVEATIAE

-342 KLTGTITNIANSTYG
+342 KLTGTITNIENTTYG

-367 VYIYGMTEEKQDG
+367 VYIYGLTEEKQDG

-385 VNLGLQVNDIVTLA
+385 INLGLQVNDIVTLA

-513 AEAINDDVINFNG
+513 AEAIDDNVINFNG
-526 NDPIAII
+526 NDPMAII
-533 CNEGIADILG
+533 CNNEIADLLG
-543 TIGSDADFAKDVTL
+543 EIGSSADFGKDVTL

-568 TYSPDEWE
+568 TYNSEEWE

-683 VEIIVYGTYYEISAT
+683 VEIIVYGTYYEIYAT

-844 VTVTGGATVTASW
+844 VTVTGGSTVTASW

-883 DASYAITYDTDGGM
+883 DASYSGDV
-897 SNAYAD
+897 YAD
-903 GMAYSDCY
+903 GYGHSDCY
-911 MISVRPDY
+911 RLNVRPTY
-919 YNQGPALYFDIVPQD
+919 ANQGPALYFDIVPQD

-945 TCSSTGEPG
+945 TCSNTGEAG
-954 TFFPGSIYANG
+954 TFFAGAIYANG
-965 SDYDYRGTVYAD
+965 SDYDYWGTVYFD
-977 FANSNC
+977 MANSGN
-983 TGTYATISGGTLVI
+983 TGTYATINGGTLTI
-997 DVTSTDTNDW
+997 EVTNTETNSW
-1007 GDMLYTCNITLNG
+1007 GDVLYTCNITLNG
-1020 FDPNM
+1020 LDINGEQ
-1025 NVINVS
+1025 INVN
-1031 YEGIIIT
+1031 YTGIVIT
-1038 CMNQSSN
+1038 CINQFTS
-1045 KWYSNL
+1045 WYSRL
-1051 DWFLR
+1051 GWFAR

>member
-67 EIYENEELYG
+67 EIYENDELYG

-234 TAGETP
+234 AVGETP

-247 FDYIFANVGADNTLL
+247 FDYIFANVGTDQTLL

-267 FQNNGTTISTGGYDN
+267 FQNNGIAISTGGYDN

-883 DASYAITYDTDGGM
+883 DASYSGDV
-897 SNAYAD
+897 YAD
-903 GMAYSDCY
+903 GYGHSDCY
-911 MISVRPDY
+911 RLNVRPTY
-919 YNQGPALYFDIVPQD
+919 ANQGPALYFDIVPQD

-945 TCSSTGEPG
+945 TCSNTGEAG
-954 TFFPGSIYANG
+954 TFFAGAIYANG
-965 SDYDYRGTVYAD
+965 SDYDYWGTVYFD
-977 FANSNC
+977 MANSGN
-983 TGTYATISGGTLVI
+983 TGTYATINGGTLTIEV
-997 DVTSTDTNDW
+997 TDTETNSW
-1007 GDMLYTCNITLNG
+1007 GDVLYTCNITLNG
-1020 FDPNM
+1020 LDINAEQ
-1025 NVINVS
+1025 INVN
-1031 YEGIIIT
+1031 YTGIVIT
-1038 CMNQSSN
+1038 CINQSTTA
-1045 KWYSNL
+1045 WYSRL
-1051 DWFLR
+1051 GWFAR

>member
-67 EIYENEELYG
+67 EIYENDELYG

-234 TAGETP
+234 AVGETP

-247 FDYIFANVGADNTLL
+247 FDYIFANVGTDQTLL

-267 FQNNGTTISTGGYDN
+267 FQNNGTAISTGGYDN
-282 FPILQNYRTNLRGA
+282 FPVLQNYRTNLMGA
-296 LFTDGVE
+296 IFTDGID

-309 PIIID
+309 PILID

-320 GELVEATIEE
+320 GELVEATIAE
-330 FLAAEV
+330 FLAAET

-357 NFTIKDETGS
+357 HFTIEDATGS
-367 VYIYGMTEEKQDG
+367 VYIYGLTATKQDA

-385 VNLGLQVNDIVTLA
+385 AELGLQVNDIVTLA

-485 QLSGTLAAGA
+485 QLSGTLAAGT

-501 SKADATLPDGVE
+501 SGADATLPDGVE
-513 AEAINDDVINFNG
+513 AEAINDNVINFNG

-568 TYSPDEWE
+568 TYNPDEWE

-683 VEIIVYGTYYEISAT
+683 VEIIVYGTYYEIYAT

-844 VTVTGGATVTASW
+844 VTVTGGSTVTASW

-883 DASYAITYDTDGGM
+883 DASYSGDV
-897 SNAYAD
+897 YAD
-903 GMAYSDCY
+903 GYGHSDCY
-911 MISVRPDY
+911 RLNVRPTY
-919 YNQGPALYFDIVPQD
+919 ANQGPALYFDIVPQD

-945 TCSSTGEPG
+945 TCSNTGEAG
-954 TFFPGSIYANG
+954 TFFAGAIYANG
-965 SDYDYRGTVYAD
+965 SDYDYWGTVYFD
-977 FANSNC
+977 MANSGN
-983 TGTYATISGGTLVI
+983 TGTYATINGGTLTI
-997 DVTSTDTNDW
+997 EVTNTETNSW
-1007 GDMLYTCNITLNG
+1007 GDVLYTCNITLNG
-1020 FDPNM
+1020 LDINGEQ
-1025 NVINVS
+1025 INVN
-1031 YEGIIIT
+1031 YTGIVIT
-1038 CMNQSSN
+1038 CINQFTS
-1045 KWYSNL
+1045 WYSRL
-1051 DWFLR
+1051 GWFAR

>member
-67 EIYENEELYG
+67 EIYENDELYG

-127 ANGLSDIK
+127 ENGLSDIR
-135 LITDEYVNNND
+135 LVTDEYVNNND

-163 DLNFT
+163 ALNFT

-173 GQVNLVATDLTSLPS
+173 GQVNLVATDLTSLPA

-495 SKVYKN
+495 SRVYK
-501 SKADATLPDGVE
+501 
-513 AEAINDDVINFNG
+513 
-526 NDPIAII
+526 
-533 CNEGIADILG
+533 
-543 TIGSDADFAKDVTL
+543 
-557 RRLSTVTAPTA
+557 ST
-568 TYSPDEWE
+568 
-576 TLGMDDLTGFGSH
+576 
-589 GEVEPITNYLYNGEG
+589 
-604 EYWAT
+604 
-609 VNSENANYKIT
+609 
-620 LSDGQGISYTFDIY
+620 
-634 GKEWDGEAVPSAV
+634 
-647 YNASE
+647 
-652 TEDVY
+652 
-657 NTFYTANSYYSN
+657 
-669 TTEGIDNATITSGT
+669 
-683 VEIIVYGTYYEISAT
+683 
-698 NLIIDGVQAQHNMN
+698 
-712 FYGELSLEN
+712 
-721 KGPVTPPTG
+721 
-730 FENDITMLSDY
+730 
-741 IMGLFDN
+741 
-748 SNGYQG
+748 
-754 IRGDLYCFRIE
+754 
-765 LNDFNGSGYN
+765 
-775 AYLDLV
+775 
-781 TKLDADGHIAN
+781 
-792 GTYNAGENAEEFT
+792 
-805 LLIGEDRSYCNYTD
+805 
-819 LNYNQTNAQ
+819 
-828 ITGGT
+828 
-833 VTVSSSGIEMN
+833 
-844 VTVTGGATVTASW
+844 
-857 SGSLPYTDITDNFRF
+857 
-872 PTAQSTVTGPV
+872 
-883 DASYAITYDTDGGM
+883 
-897 SNAYAD
+897 
-903 GMAYSDCY
+903 
-911 MISVRPDY
+911 
-919 YNQGPALYFDIVPQD
+919 
-934 LTFGSD
+934 
-940 ISGTY
+940 
-945 TCSSTGEPG
+945 
-954 TFFPGSIYANG
+954 
-965 SDYDYRGTVYAD
+965 
-977 FANSNC
+977 
-983 TGTYATISGGTLVI
+983 
-997 DVTSTDTNDW
+997 
-1007 GDMLYTCNITLNG
+1007 
-1020 FDPNM
+1020 
-1025 NVINVS
+1025 
-1031 YEGIIIT
+1031 
-1038 CMNQSSN
+1038 
-1045 KWYSNL
+1045 
-1051 DWFLR
+1051 

>member
-67 EIYENEELYG
+67 EIYENDELYG

-127 ANGLSDIK
+127 ENGLSDIK

-267 FQNNGTTISTGGYDN
+267 FQNNGTTISTGEYDN

-883 DASYAITYDTDGGM
+883 DASYSGDV
-897 SNAYAD
+897 YAD
-903 GMAYSDCY
+903 GYGHSDCY
-911 MISVRPDY
+911 RLNVRPTY
-919 YNQGPALYFDIVPQD
+919 ANQGPALYFDIVPQD

-945 TCSSTGEPG
+945 TCSNTGEAG
-954 TFFPGSIYANG
+954 TFFAGAIYANG
-965 SDYDYRGTVYAD
+965 SDYDYWGTVYFD
-977 FANSNC
+977 MANSGN
-983 TGTYATISGGTLVI
+983 TGTYATINGGTLTIEV
-997 DVTSTDTNDW
+997 TDTETNSW
-1007 GDMLYTCNITLNG
+1007 GDVLYTCNITLNG
-1020 FDPNM
+1020 LDINAEQ
-1025 NVINVS
+1025 INVN
-1031 YEGIIIT
+1031 YTGIVIT
-1038 CMNQSSN
+1038 CINQFTS
-1045 KWYSNL
+1045 WYSRL
-1051 DWFLR
+1051 GWFAR

>member
-67 EIYENEELYG
+67 EIYENDELYG

-127 ANGLSDIK
+127 ENGLSDIK
-135 LITDEYVNNND
+135 LITNEYVNNND

-198 VGFTEVPAGF
+198 VNFTEVPAGF
-208 NALTGEITEER
+208 NALTGKITEER

-234 TAGETP
+234 AAGETP

-247 FDYIFANVGADNTLL
+247 FDYIFANVGTDQTLL

-267 FQNNGTTISTGGYDN
+267 FQNNGTAISTGGYDN
-282 FPILQNYRTNLRGA
+282 FPVLQNYRTNLKGA
-296 LFTDGVE
+296 LFTDGID

-309 PIIID
+309 PILID

-320 GELVEATIEE
+320 GELVEATIAE
-330 FLAAEV
+330 FLAAET

-357 NFTIKDETGS
+357 NFTIEDATGS
-367 VYIYGMTEEKQDG
+367 VYIYGLTATKQDA

-385 VNLGLQVNDIVTLA
+385 AELGLQVNDIVTLA

-405 NGEAQGGGSTTP
+405 NGEAQGGGNETP

-446 GASFNKFLEITNISD
+446 STGYNKFLEITNISD

-477 NESSTNQV
+477 DESNTRPV

-501 SKADATLPDGVE
+501 SGADATLPDGVE
-513 AEAINDDVINFNG
+513 AEAIDDNVINFNG

-533 CNEGIADILG
+533 CNDEITDILG
-543 TIGSDADFAKDVTL
+543 TIGSNADFAKDVTL

-568 TYSPDEWE
+568 TYNPDEWE
-576 TLGMDDLTGFGSH
+576 TLDMDDLTGFGSH

-683 VEIIVYGTYYEISAT
+683 VEIIVYGTYYEIYAT

-730 FENDITMLSDY
+730 FENDITMLSNT
-741 IMGLFDN
+741 IMGLFDYN
-748 SNGYQG
+748 NGYQG

-819 LNYNQTNAQ
+819 LDWNETKAQ

-883 DASYAITYDTDGGM
+883 DASYSGDV
-897 SNAYAD
+897 YAD
-903 GMAYSDCY
+903 GYGHSDCY
-911 MISVRPDY
+911 RLNVRPTY
-919 YNQGPALYFDIVPQD
+919 ANQGPALYFDIVPQD

-945 TCSSTGEPG
+945 TCSNTGEAG
-954 TFFPGSIYANG
+954 TFFAGAIYANG
-965 SDYDYRGTVYAD
+965 SDYDYWGTVYFD
-977 FANSNC
+977 MANSGN
-983 TGTYATISGGTLVI
+983 TGTYATINGGTLTI
-997 DVTSTDTNDW
+997 EVTNTETNSW
-1007 GDMLYTCNITLNG
+1007 GDVLYTCNITLNG
-1020 FDPNM
+1020 LDINGEQ
-1025 NVINVS
+1025 INVN
-1031 YEGIIIT
+1031 YTGIVIT
-1038 CMNQSSN
+1038 CINQFTS
-1045 KWYSNL
+1045 WYSRL
-1051 DWFLR
+1051 GWFAR

>member
-54 NPGDGT
+54 NPGDGG

-67 EIYENEELYG
+67 EIYENGELYG
-77 ERMYADITPGSLT
+77 ERMYADITPGALT

-127 ANGLSDIK
+127 ENGLSDIR
-135 LITDEYVNNND
+135 LVTDEYVNNND

-163 DLNFT
+163 ALNFT

-173 GQVNLVATDLTSLPS
+173 GQVNLVATDLTSLPA

-234 TAGETP
+234 AAGETP

-247 FDYIFANVGADNTLL
+247 FDYIFANVGTDYTLL

-282 FPILQNYRTNLRGA
+282 LRILQNYRTNLTGA

-477 NESSTNQV
+477 NESNTRQV

-501 SKADATLPDGVE
+501 SGADATLPDGVE

-683 VEIIVYGTYYEISAT
+683 VEIIVYGTYYEIYAT

-844 VTVTGGATVTASW
+844 VTVTGGSTVTASW

-883 DASYAITYDTDGGM
+883 DASYSGDV
-897 SNAYAD
+897 YAD
-903 GMAYSDCY
+903 GYGHSDCY
-911 MISVRPDY
+911 RLNVRPTY
-919 YNQGPALYFDIVPQD
+919 ANQGPALYFDIVPQD

-945 TCSSTGEPG
+945 TCSNTGEAG
-954 TFFPGSIYANG
+954 TFFAGAIYANG
-965 SDYDYRGTVYAD
+965 SDYDYWGTVYFD
-977 FANSNC
+977 MANSGN
-983 TGTYATISGGTLVI
+983 TGTYATINGGTLTI
-997 DVTSTDTNDW
+997 EVTNTETNSW
-1007 GDMLYTCNITLNG
+1007 GDVLYTCNITLNG
-1020 FDPNM
+1020 LDINGEQ
-1025 NVINVS
+1025 INVN
-1031 YEGIIIT
+1031 YTGIVIT
-1038 CMNQSSN
+1038 CINQFTS
-1045 KWYSNL
+1045 WYSRL
-1051 DWFLR
+1051 GWFAR

>member
-21 VSCQRDDLK
+21 VSCQRDDLR

-41 VVVPNAPTVRSAE
+41 VVIPNAPTVRSAE
-54 NPGDGT
+54 NPGDGG

-67 EIYENEELYG
+67 EIYENGELYG

-127 ANGLSDIK
+127 ENGLSDIK
-135 LITDEYVNNND
+135 LITNEYVNNND

-234 TAGETP
+234 AVGETP

-247 FDYIFANVGADNTLL
+247 FDYIFANVGADQTLL

-267 FQNNGTTISTGGYDN
+267 FQNNGTAISTGGYDN

-320 GELVEATIEE
+320 GELVEATIAE
-330 FLAAEV
+330 FLAAET

-342 KLTGTITNIANSTYG
+342 KLTGTITNIENTTYG

-367 VYIYGMTEEKQDG
+367 VYIYGLTEEKQDG

-385 VNLGLQVNDIVTLA
+385 INLGLQVNDIVTLA

-513 AEAINDDVINFNG
+513 AEAIDDNVINFNG
-526 NDPIAII
+526 NDPMAII
-533 CNEGIADILG
+533 CNNEIADLLG
-543 TIGSDADFAKDVTL
+543 EIGSSADFGKDVTL

-568 TYSPDEWE
+568 TYNTEEWE

-683 VEIIVYGTYYEISAT
+683 VEIIVYGTYYEIYAT

-844 VTVTGGATVTASW
+844 VTVTGGSTVTASW

-883 DASYAITYDTDGGM
+883 DASYSGDV
-897 SNAYAD
+897 YAD
-903 GMAYSDCY
+903 GYGHSDCY
-911 MISVRPDY
+911 RLNVRPTY
-919 YNQGPALYFDIVPQD
+919 ANQGPALYFDIVPQD

-945 TCSSTGEPG
+945 TCSNTGEAG
-954 TFFPGSIYANG
+954 TFFAGAIYANG
-965 SDYDYRGTVYAD
+965 SDYDYWGTVYFD
-977 FANSNC
+977 MANSGN
-983 TGTYATISGGTLVI
+983 TGTYATINGGTLTI
-997 DVTSTDTNDW
+997 EVTNTETNSW
-1007 GDMLYTCNITLNG
+1007 GDVLYTCNITLNG
-1020 FDPNM
+1020 LDINGEQ
-1025 NVINVS
+1025 INVN
-1031 YEGIIIT
+1031 YTGIVIT
-1038 CMNQSSN
+1038 CINQFTS
-1045 KWYSNL
+1045 WYSRL
-1051 DWFLR
+1051 GWFVR

>member
-67 EIYENEELYG
+67 EIYENDELYG

-234 TAGETP
+234 AVGETP

-247 FDYIFANVGADNTLL
+247 FDYIFANVGTDQTLL

-267 FQNNGTTISTGGYDN
+267 FQNNGIAISTGGYDN

-883 DASYAITYDTDGGM
+883 DASYSGDV
-897 SNAYAD
+897 YAD
-903 GMAYSDCY
+903 GYGHSDCY
-911 MISVRPDY
+911 RLNVRPTY
-919 YNQGPALYFDIVPQD
+919 ANQGPALYFDIVPQD

-945 TCSSTGEPG
+945 TCSNTGEAG
-954 TFFPGSIYANG
+954 TFFAGAIYANG
-965 SDYDYRGTVYAD
+965 SDYDYWGTVYFD
-977 FANSNC
+977 MANSGN
-983 TGTYATISGGTLVI
+983 TGTYATINGGTLTIEV
-997 DVTSTDTNDW
+997 TDTETNSW
-1007 GDMLYTCNITLNG
+1007 GDVLYTCNITLNG
-1020 FDPNM
+1020 LDINAEQ
-1025 NVINVS
+1025 INVN
-1031 YEGIIIT
+1031 YTGIVIT
-1038 CMNQSSN
+1038 CINQFTS
-1045 KWYSNL
+1045 WYSRL
-1051 DWFLR
+1051 GWFAR

>member
-54 NPGDGT
+54 NPGDGG

-67 EIYENEELYG
+67 EIYENGELYG
-77 ERMYADITPGSLT
+77 ERMYADITPGALT

-127 ANGLSDIK
+127 ENGLSDIR
-135 LITDEYVNNND
+135 LVTDEYVNNND

-163 DLNFT
+163 ALNFT

-173 GQVNLVATDLTSLPS
+173 GQVNLVATDLTSLPA

-513 AEAINDDVINFNG
+513 AEAIDDNVINFNG
-526 NDPIAII
+526 NDPMAII
-533 CNEGIADILG
+533 CNNEIADLLG
-543 TIGSDADFAKDVTL
+543 EIGSSADFGKDVTL

-568 TYSPDEWE
+568 TYNTEEWE

-730 FENDITMLSDY
+730 FENDITMLSNT
-741 IMGLFDN
+741 IMGLFDYN
-748 SNGYQG
+748 NGYQG

-819 LNYNQTNAQ
+819 LDWNETKAQ

-883 DASYAITYDTDGGM
+883 DASYSGDV
-897 SNAYAD
+897 YAD
-903 GMAYSDCY
+903 GYGHSDCY
-911 MISVRPDY
+911 RLNVRPTY
-919 YNQGPALYFDIVPQD
+919 ANQGPALYFDIVPQD

-945 TCSSTGEPG
+945 TCSNTGEAG
-954 TFFPGSIYANG
+954 TFFAGAIYANG
-965 SDYDYRGTVYAD
+965 SDYDYWGTVYFD
-977 FANSNC
+977 MANSGN
-983 TGTYATISGGTLVI
+983 TGTYATINGGTLTI
-997 DVTSTDTNDW
+997 EVTNTETNSW
-1007 GDMLYTCNITLNG
+1007 GDVLYTCNITLNG
-1020 FDPNM
+1020 LDINGEQ
-1025 NVINVS
+1025 INVN
-1031 YEGIIIT
+1031 YTGIVIT
-1038 CMNQSSN
+1038 CINQFTS
-1045 KWYSNL
+1045 WYSRL
-1051 DWFLR
+1051 GWFAR

>member
-67 EIYENEELYG
+67 EIYENDELYG

-127 ANGLSDIK
+127 ENGLSDIK

-247 FDYIFANVGADNTLL
+247 FDYIFANVGTDQTLL

-267 FQNNGTTISTGGYDN
+267 FQNNGIAISTGGYDN
-282 FPILQNYRTNLRGA
+282 FPVLQNYRTNLRGA
-296 LFTDGVE
+296 LFTDGID

-309 PIIID
+309 PILID

-320 GELVEATIEE
+320 GELVEATIAE
-330 FLAAEV
+330 FLAAET

-367 VYIYGMTEEKQDG
+367 VYIYGLTATKQDG

-385 VNLGLQVNDIVTLA
+385 AGLGLQVNDIVTLA

-477 NESSTNQV
+477 DESNTRPV

-501 SKADATLPDGVE
+501 SGADATLPDGVE
-513 AEAINDDVINFNG
+513 AEAIDDNVINFNG

-533 CNEGIADILG
+533 CNDEIADLLG
-543 TIGSDADFAKDVTL
+543 EIGSSADFGKDVTL

-568 TYSPDEWE
+568 TYNTEEWE

-883 DASYAITYDTDGGM
+883 DASYSGDV
-897 SNAYAD
+897 YAD
-903 GMAYSDCY
+903 GYGHSDCY
-911 MISVRPDY
+911 RLNVRPTY
-919 YNQGPALYFDIVPQD
+919 ANQGPALYFDIVPQD

-945 TCSSTGEPG
+945 TCSNTGEAG
-954 TFFPGSIYANG
+954 TFFAGAIYANG
-965 SDYDYRGTVYAD
+965 SDYDYWGTVYFD
-977 FANSNC
+977 MANSGN
-983 TGTYATISGGTLVI
+983 TGTYATINGGTLTIEV
-997 DVTSTDTNDW
+997 TDTETNSW
-1007 GDMLYTCNITLNG
+1007 GDVLYTCNITLNG
-1020 FDPNM
+1020 LDINAEQ
-1025 NVINVS
+1025 INVN
-1031 YEGIIIT
+1031 YTGIVIT
-1038 CMNQSSN
+1038 CINQFTS
-1045 KWYSNL
+1045 WYSRL
-1051 DWFLR
+1051 GWFAR

>member
-67 EIYENEELYG
+67 EIYENDELYG

-173 GQVNLVATDLTSLPS
+173 GQVNLVATDLTSLPA

-247 FDYIFANVGADNTLL
+247 FDYIFANVGTDQTLL

-267 FQNNGTTISTGGYDN
+267 FQNNGTAISTGGYDN
-282 FPILQNYRTNLRGA
+282 FPVLQNYRTNLKGA
-296 LFTDGVE
+296 LFTDGID

-309 PIIID
+309 PILID

-320 GELVEATIEE
+320 GELVEATIAE
-330 FLAAEV
+330 FLAAET

-357 NFTIKDETGS
+357 NFTIEDATGS
-367 VYIYGMTEEKQDG
+367 VYIYGLTATKQDA

-385 VNLGLQVNDIVTLA
+385 AELGLQVNDIVTLA

-405 NGEAQGGGSTTP
+405 NGEAQGGGNETP

-446 GASFNKFLEITNISD
+446 STGLNKFLEITNISD

-477 NESSTNQV
+477 DESNTRPV

-501 SKADATLPDGVE
+501 SGADATLPDGVE
-513 AEAINDDVINFNG
+513 AEAIDDNVINFNG

-533 CNEGIADILG
+533 CNDEITDILG

-568 TYSPDEWE
+568 TYNPDEWE
-576 TLGMDDLTGFGSH
+576 TLDMDDLTGFGSH

-683 VEIIVYGTYYEISAT
+683 VEIIVYGTYYEIYAT

-730 FENDITMLSDY
+730 FENDITMLSNT
-741 IMGLFDN
+741 IMGLFDYN
-748 SNGYQG
+748 NGYQG

-781 TKLDADGHIAN
+781 TKLDADGRIAN

-819 LNYNQTNAQ
+819 LDWNETKAQ

-883 DASYAITYDTDGGM
+883 DASYSGDV
-897 SNAYAD
+897 YAD
-903 GMAYSDCY
+903 GYGHSDCY
-911 MISVRPDY
+911 RLNVRPTY
-919 YNQGPALYFDIVPQD
+919 ANQGPALYFDIVPQD

-945 TCSSTGEPG
+945 TCSNTGEAG
-954 TFFPGSIYANG
+954 TFFAGAIYANG
-965 SDYDYRGTVYAD
+965 SDYDYWGTVYFD
-977 FANSNC
+977 MANSGN
-983 TGTYATISGGTLVI
+983 TGTYATINGGTLTI
-997 DVTSTDTNDW
+997 EVTNTETNSW
-1007 GDMLYTCNITLNG
+1007 GDVLYTCNITLNG
-1020 FDPNM
+1020 LDINGEQ
-1025 NVINVS
+1025 INVN
-1031 YEGIIIT
+1031 YTGVVIT
-1038 CMNQSSN
+1038 CINQFTS
-1045 KWYSNL
+1045 WYSRL
-1051 DWFLR
+1051 GWFAR

>member
-1 MKNKILTY
+1 M
-9 CLLAL
+9 
-14 TAISLSV
+14 

-67 EIYENEELYG
+67 EIYENDELYG

-127 ANGLSDIK
+127 ANGLSDIR
-135 LITDEYVNNND
+135 LVTDEYVNNND

-234 TAGETP
+234 AVGETP

-247 FDYIFANVGADNTLL
+247 FDYIFANVGTDQTLL

-267 FQNNGTTISTGGYDN
+267 FQNNGTAISTGGYDN
-282 FPILQNYRTNLRGA
+282 FPVLQNYRTNLKGA
-296 LFTDGVE
+296 LFTDGID

-309 PIIID
+309 PILID

-367 VYIYGMTEEKQDG
+367 VYIYGLTATKQDG

-385 VNLGLQVNDIVTLA
+385 AGLGLQVNDIVTLA

-485 QLSGTLAAGA
+485 QLSGTLAAGT

-501 SKADATLPDGVE
+501 SGADATLPDGVE
-513 AEAINDDVINFNG
+513 AEAINDNVINFNG

-568 TYSPDEWE
+568 TYNPDEWE

-683 VEIIVYGTYYEISAT
+683 VEIIVYGTYYEIYAT

-819 LNYNQTNAQ
+819 LSYNQTNAQ

-883 DASYAITYDTDGGM
+883 DASYSGDV
-897 SNAYAD
+897 YAD
-903 GMAYSDCY
+903 GYGHSDCY
-911 MISVRPDY
+911 RLNVRPTY
-919 YNQGPALYFDIVPQD
+919 ANQGPALYFDIVPQD

-945 TCSSTGEPG
+945 TCSNTGEAG
-954 TFFPGSIYANG
+954 TFFAGAIYANG
-965 SDYDYRGTVYAD
+965 SDYDYWGTVYFD
-977 FANSNC
+977 MANSGN
-983 TGTYATISGGTLVI
+983 TGTYATINGGTLTI
-997 DVTSTDTNDW
+997 EVTNTETNSW
-1007 GDMLYTCNITLNG
+1007 GDVLYTCNITLNG
-1020 FDPNM
+1020 LDINAEQ
-1025 NVINVS
+1025 INVN
-1031 YEGIIIT
+1031 YTGIVIT
-1038 CMNQSSN
+1038 CINQFTS
-1045 KWYSNL
+1045 WYSRL
-1051 DWFLR
+1051 GWFAR

>member
-67 EIYENEELYG
+67 EIYENDELYG

-234 TAGETP
+234 AVGETP

-247 FDYIFANVGADNTLL
+247 FDYIFANVGTDQTLL

-267 FQNNGTTISTGGYDN
+267 FQNNGTAISTGGYDN
-282 FPILQNYRTNLRGA
+282 FPVLQNYRTNLKGA
-296 LFTDGVE
+296 LFTDGID

-309 PIIID
+309 PILID

-320 GELVEATIEE
+320 GELVEATIAE
-330 FLAAEV
+330 FLAAET

-357 NFTIKDETGS
+357 NFTIEDETGS
-367 VYIYGMTEEKQDG
+367 VYIYGLTATKQDA

-385 VNLGLQVNDIVTLA
+385 AELGLQVNDIVTLA
-399 TVRGEH
+399 TVRGEYD
-405 NGEAQGGGSTTP
+405 GEAQGGGNETP

-446 GASFNKFLEITNISD
+446 STGYNKFLEITNISD

-477 NESSTNQV
+477 DESNTRPV

-501 SKADATLPDGVE
+501 SGADATLPDGVE
-513 AEAINDDVINFNG
+513 AEAIDDNVINFNG

-533 CNEGIADILG
+533 CNDEITDILG
-543 TIGSDADFAKDVTL
+543 TIGSNADFAKDVTL

-568 TYSPDEWE
+568 TYNPDEWE
-576 TLGMDDLTGFGSH
+576 TLDMDDLTGFGSH

-683 VEIIVYGTYYEISAT
+683 VEIIVYGTYYEIYAT

-730 FENDITMLSDY
+730 FENDITMLSNT
-741 IMGLFDN
+741 IMGLFDYN
-748 SNGYQG
+748 NGYQG

-781 TKLDADGHIAN
+781 TKLDADGRIAN

-819 LNYNQTNAQ
+819 LDWNETKAQ

-883 DASYAITYDTDGGM
+883 DASYSGDV
-897 SNAYAD
+897 YAD
-903 GMAYSDCY
+903 GYGHSDCY
-911 MISVRPDY
+911 RLNVRPTY
-919 YNQGPALYFDIVPQD
+919 ANQGPALYFDIVPQD

-945 TCSSTGEPG
+945 TCSNTGEAG
-954 TFFPGSIYANG
+954 TFFAGAIYANG
-965 SDYDYRGTVYAD
+965 SDYDYWGTVYFD
-977 FANSNC
+977 MANSGN
-983 TGTYATISGGTLVI
+983 TGTYATINGGTLTI
-997 DVTSTDTNDW
+997 EVTNTETNSW
-1007 GDMLYTCNITLNG
+1007 GDVLYTCNITLNG
-1020 FDPNM
+1020 LDINGEQ
-1025 NVINVS
+1025 INVN
-1031 YEGIIIT
+1031 YTGVVIT
-1038 CMNQSSN
+1038 CINQFTS
-1045 KWYSNL
+1045 WYSRL
-1051 DWFLR
+1051 GWFAR

>member
-1 MKNKILTY
+1 
-9 CLLAL
+9 
-14 TAISLSV
+14 
-21 VSCQRDDLK
+21 
-30 DNGTNGEVTIS
+30 
-41 VVVPNAPTVRSAE
+41 
-54 NPGDGT
+54 
-60 LVNRCIL
+60 
-67 EIYENEELYG
+67 
-77 ERMYADITPGSLT
+77 
-90 AQFSARLV
+90 
-98 TDHTYTFV
+98 
-106 FWADHAEGSAETGYT
+106 
-121 ELYYNT
+121 
-127 ANGLSDIK
+127 
-135 LITDEYVNNND
+135 
-146 ERDAFYLTESKT
+146 
-158 ITSAE
+158 
-163 DLNFT
+163 
-168 LRRPS
+168 
-173 GQVNLVATDLTSLPS
+173 
-188 DFDFSNITVK
+188 
-198 VGFTEVPAGF
+198 
-208 NALTGEITEER
+208 
-219 TVIDP
+219 
-224 VSFSVPVDFP
+224 
-234 TAGETP
+234 
-240 ADEARAS
+240 
-247 FDYIFANVGADNTLL
+247 
-262 NFTYE
+262 
-267 FQNNGTTISTGGYDN
+267 
-282 FPILQNYRTNLRGA
+282 
-296 LFTDGVE
+296 
-303 ITVNID
+303 
-309 PIIID
+309 
-314 PENPQP
+314 
-320 GELVEATIEE
+320 
-330 FLAAEV
+330 
-336 STDTWY
+336 
-342 KLTGTITNIANSTYG
+342 
-357 NFTIKDETGS
+357 
-367 VYIYGMTEEKQDG
+367 
-380 NDKSF
+380 
-385 VNLGLQVNDIVTLA
+385 
-399 TVRGEH
+399 
-405 NGEAQGGGSTTP
+405 
-417 AYYISHERPEQP
+417 
-429 EIPEG
+429 
-434 DPTALIISEYSE
+434 
-446 GASFNKFLEITNISD
+446 
-461 KDIDL
+461 
-466 SAYLLRIYTNG
+466 
-477 NESSTNQV
+477 
-485 QLSGTLAAGA
+485 
-495 SKVYKN
+495 
-501 SKADATLPDGVE
+501 
-513 AEAINDDVINFNG
+513 
-526 NDPIAII
+526 
-533 CNEGIADILG
+533 
-543 TIGSDADFAKDVTL
+543 
-557 RRLSTVTAPTA
+557 
-568 TYSPDEWE
+568 
-576 TLGMDDLTGFGSH
+576 MDDLTGFGSH

-741 IMGLFDN
+741 IMGLFDYN
-748 SNGYQG
+748 NGYQG

-819 LNYNQTNAQ
+819 PDWNETKAQ

-983 TGTYATISGGTLVI
+983 TGTYATINGGTLVI

>member
-67 EIYENEELYG
+67 EIYENGELYG

-173 GQVNLVATDLTSLPS
+173 GQVNLVATDLTSLPA

-342 KLTGTITNIANSTYG
+342 KLTGTITDIANSTYG

-883 DASYAITYDTDGGM
+883 DASYSGDV
-897 SNAYAD
+897 YAD
-903 GMAYSDCY
+903 GYGHSDCY
-911 MISVRPDY
+911 RLNVRPTY
-919 YNQGPALYFDIVPQD
+919 ANQGPALYFDIVPQD

-945 TCSSTGEPG
+945 TCSNTGEAG
-954 TFFPGSIYANG
+954 TFFAGAIYANG
-965 SDYDYRGTVYAD
+965 SDYDYWGTVYFD
-977 FANSNC
+977 MANSGN
-983 TGTYATISGGTLVI
+983 TGTYATINGGTLTIEV
-997 DVTSTDTNDW
+997 TDTETNSW
-1007 GDMLYTCNITLNG
+1007 GDVLYTCNITLNG
-1020 FDPNM
+1020 LDINAEQ
-1025 NVINVS
+1025 INVN
-1031 YEGIIIT
+1031 YTGIVIT
-1038 CMNQSSN
+1038 CINQFTS
-1045 KWYSNL
+1045 WYSRL
-1051 DWFLR
+1051 GWFAR

>member
-67 EIYENEELYG
+67 EIYENNELYG

-127 ANGLSDIK
+127 ENGLSDIR

-234 TAGETP
+234 AVGETP

-247 FDYIFANVGADNTLL
+247 FDYIFANVGTDQTLL

-267 FQNNGTTISTGGYDN
+267 FQNNGTAISTGGYDN
-282 FPILQNYRTNLRGA
+282 FPVLQNYRTNLKGA
-296 LFTDGVE
+296 LFTDGID

-309 PIIID
+309 PILID

-320 GELVEATIEE
+320 DELVEATIAE
-330 FLAAEV
+330 FLAAET

-357 NFTIKDETGS
+357 NFTIEDATGS
-367 VYIYGMTEEKQDG
+367 VYIYGLTATKQDA

-385 VNLGLQVNDIVTLA
+385 AELGLQVNDIVTLA

-405 NGEAQGGGSTTP
+405 NGEAQGGGNETP

-446 GASFNKFLEITNISD
+446 GTGYNKFLEITNISD

-513 AEAINDDVINFNG
+513 AEAIDDNVINFNG
-526 NDPIAII
+526 NDPMAII
-533 CNEGIADILG
+533 CNNEIADLLG
-543 TIGSDADFAKDVTL
+543 EIGSSADFGKDVTL

-568 TYSPDEWE
+568 TYNTEEWE

-683 VEIIVYGTYYEISAT
+683 VEIIVYGTYYEIYAT

-844 VTVTGGATVTASW
+844 VTVTGGSTVTASW

-883 DASYAITYDTDGGM
+883 DASYSGDV
-897 SNAYAD
+897 YAD
-903 GMAYSDCY
+903 GYGHSDCY
-911 MISVRPDY
+911 RLNVRPTY
-919 YNQGPALYFDIVPQD
+919 ANQGPALYFDIVPQD

-945 TCSSTGEPG
+945 TCSNTGEAG
-954 TFFPGSIYANG
+954 TFFAGAIYANG
-965 SDYDYRGTVYAD
+965 SDYDYWGTVYFD
-977 FANSNC
+977 MANSGN
-983 TGTYATISGGTLVI
+983 TGTYATINGGTLTI
-997 DVTSTDTNDW
+997 EVTNTETNSW
-1007 GDMLYTCNITLNG
+1007 GDVLYTCNITLNG
-1020 FDPNM
+1020 LDINGEQ
-1025 NVINVS
+1025 INVN
-1031 YEGIIIT
+1031 YTGIVIT
-1038 CMNQSSN
+1038 CINQFTS
-1045 KWYSNL
+1045 WYSRL
-1051 DWFLR
+1051 GWFVR

>member
-67 EIYENEELYG
+67 EIYENDELYG

-127 ANGLSDIK
+127 ANGLSDIR

-234 TAGETP
+234 AVGETP

-247 FDYIFANVGADNTLL
+247 FDYIFANVGTDQTLL

-267 FQNNGTTISTGGYDN
+267 FQNNGTAISTGGYDN
-282 FPILQNYRTNLRGA
+282 FPVLQNYRTNLKGA
-296 LFTDGVE
+296 LFTDGID

-309 PIIID
+309 PILID

-320 GELVEATIEE
+320 GELVEATIAE
-330 FLAAEV
+330 FLAAET

-357 NFTIKDETGS
+357 NFTIEDATGS
-367 VYIYGMTEEKQDG
+367 VYIFGLTATKQDA

-385 VNLGLQVNDIVTLA
+385 AELGLQLNDIVTLA
-399 TVRGEH
+399 TVRGEY

-446 GASFNKFLEITNISD
+446 GTGLNKFLEITNISD

-477 NESSTNQV
+477 DESNTRPV

-501 SKADATLPDGVE
+501 SGADATLPDGVE
-513 AEAINDDVINFNG
+513 AEAIDDKVINFNG

-568 TYSPDEWE
+568 TYNPDEWE

-844 VTVTGGATVTASW
+844 VTVTGGSTVTASW

-883 DASYAITYDTDGGM
+883 DASYSGDV
-897 SNAYAD
+897 YAD
-903 GMAYSDCY
+903 GYGHSDCY
-911 MISVRPDY
+911 RLNVRPTY
-919 YNQGPALYFDIVPQD
+919 ANQGPALYFDIVPQD

-945 TCSSTGEPG
+945 TCSNTGEAG
-954 TFFPGSIYANG
+954 TFFAGAIYANG
-965 SDYDYRGTVYAD
+965 SDYDYWGTVYFD
-977 FANSNC
+977 MANSGN
-983 TGTYATISGGTLVI
+983 TGTYATINGGTLTIEV
-997 DVTSTDTNDW
+997 TDTETNSW
-1007 GDMLYTCNITLNG
+1007 GDVLYTCNITLNG
-1020 FDPNM
+1020 LDINAEQ
-1025 NVINVS
+1025 INVN
-1031 YEGIIIT
+1031 YTGIVIT
-1038 CMNQSSN
+1038 CINQFTS
-1045 KWYSNL
+1045 WYSRL
-1051 DWFLR
+1051 GWFAR

>member
-67 EIYENEELYG
+67 EIYENDELYG

-127 ANGLSDIK
+127 ENGLSDIK

-234 TAGETP
+234 AVGETP

-883 DASYAITYDTDGGM
+883 DASYSGDV
-897 SNAYAD
+897 YAD
-903 GMAYSDCY
+903 GYGHSDCY
-911 MISVRPDY
+911 RLNVRPTY
-919 YNQGPALYFDIVPQD
+919 ANQGPALYFDIVPQD

-945 TCSSTGEPG
+945 TCSNTGEAG
-954 TFFPGSIYANG
+954 TFFAGAIYANG
-965 SDYDYRGTVYAD
+965 SDYDYWGTVYFD
-977 FANSNC
+977 MANSGN
-983 TGTYATISGGTLVI
+983 TGTYATINGGTLTIEV
-997 DVTSTDTNDW
+997 TDTETNSW
-1007 GDMLYTCNITLNG
+1007 GDVLYTCNITLNG
-1020 FDPNM
+1020 LDINAEQ
-1025 NVINVS
+1025 INVN
-1031 YEGIIIT
+1031 YTGIVIT
-1038 CMNQSSN
+1038 CINQFTS
-1045 KWYSNL
+1045 WYSRL
-1051 DWFLR
+1051 GWFAR